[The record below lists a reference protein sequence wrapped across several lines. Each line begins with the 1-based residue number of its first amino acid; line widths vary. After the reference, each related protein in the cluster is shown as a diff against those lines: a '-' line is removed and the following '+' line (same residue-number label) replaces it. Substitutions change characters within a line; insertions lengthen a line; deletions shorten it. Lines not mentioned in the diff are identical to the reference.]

1 MAFAPDLPVQTW
13 VFLAVM
19 FGLWVW
25 FNIQFNHR
33 TAVHGPAILTTIG
46 ILGTFVGISIAL
58 LQFDPNQMDRAVP
71 ELLSGLKTAFIA
83 SACGVFGAVTIK
95 LRHHF
100 FARYDET
107 FQAARNSGAHDVAAL
122 LAKIQMALVG
132 QDEST
137 LLSQLKLSR
146 QDTNDRLDALK
157 KAQQEALQRLS
168 ELSSK
173 AVVEALRDVIRDFNS
188 KITEQFGENFA
199 HLNQAVG
206 KLLEWQEAYKA
217 HLEASARRHEA
228 TISAMTVA
236 TEKYRNLV
244 EKADTF
250 TQTSSNLSRLLSG
263 LETQRAQLAGALEQ
277 FANLIR
283 TASTGLPEIEKN
295 ILALTQ
301 QLASAVTT
309 SQREVNKAL
318 SENSAQIRTTISAA
332 SQQISEANKE
342 INRNVSELV
351 GKTKEQVLVLD
362 RALSEELQKS
372 LESLG
377 KQLSALSE
385 KFVADYRP
393 LTDKLREIV
402 QISRAA

>member
-1 MAFAPDLPVQTW
+1 
-13 VFLAVM
+13 
-19 FGLWVW
+19 
-25 FNIQFNHR
+25 
-33 TAVHGPAILTTIG
+33 
-46 ILGTFVGISIAL
+46 
-58 LQFDPNQMDRAVP
+58 MDRAVP